1 MLRISAGLIIFTL
14 LVPVL
19 SYMFSLQLYSGTM
32 KFVQALS
39 IVATV
44 LASAKAQN
52 ATNPVVPPSM
62 TLLYT
67 MACDLGE
74 SLSINSPPTGLQ
86 RLAIPII
93 GGTFKG
99 PRVSGKAFQTPWISR
114 RRLTNP

>member
-1 MLRISAGLIIFTL
+1 
-14 LVPVL
+14 
-19 SYMFSLQLYSGTM
+19 MFSLQLYSGTM

-74 SLSINSPPTGLQ
+74 SLSM
-86 RLAIPII
+86 AIPII

>member
-1 MLRISAGLIIFTL
+1 MLRISLALIVFAA
-14 LVPVL
+14 LVPIL
-19 SYMFSLQLYSGTM
+19 SYLFFLQSSHVTM
-32 KFVQALS
+32 RFVQALS
-39 IVATV
+39 VFATV

-52 ATNPVVPPSM
+52 ATNPVVPPTM

-74 SLSINSPPTGLQ
+74 SLAINSPPTGLQ

-99 PRVSGKAFQTPWISR
+99 PRVSGKTSPA
-114 RRLTNP
+114 L